1 MDDPIIL
8 DCDKC
13 GANTVFGPDGL
24 KGSDRIICAACNV
37 DYGFVAELRA
47 IKEAIQSRFGGD
59 FEDGEGIK
67 FFKDDI

>member
-1 MDDPIIL
+1 
-8 DCDKC
+8 
-13 GANTVFGPDGL
+13 
-24 KGSDRIICAACNV
+24 V